1 VKKKLNKL
9 IYVEEYVYIN
19 GIKQFLFH
27 NGTSYDNPV
36 MLYLHGGPGS
46 AESLFT
52 EGFQRQWEDLYTVIH
67 WDQRGA
73 GKTLTMNPH
82 KYPTIDLLV
91 KDLYDI
97 VQYLK
102 EIYKKDKI
110 VLLGHSWGS
119 VLGSTFIKKY
129 PEEVSYYIGVGQVVS
144 MLDNERVG
152 YEKVKELILE
162 KNDRSSLKKLEAIGE
177 YPDKRYSEEWLK
189 KCLKLR
195 KLQGKYK
202 LAAGMDLSISLIA
215 FKSPIFKLSD
225 IIALTKA
232 FKSNGKLVEFLVNF
246 NLKLESNEYKI
257 PVFYIMGGNDWQTP
271 YSEAEEYFDKIK
283 APDKKYYLIPNAG
296 HMTMLDQP
304 DLFFESLKEIAE
316 NRSSKFS
323 ID

>member
-1 VKKKLNKL
+1 MRKKLNKL

-19 GIKQFLFH
+19 GIEQFLFH

-52 EGFQRQWEDLYTVIH
+52 EGFQGKWEDLYTVIH

-73 GKTLTMNPH
+73 GKTLTKNPD
-82 KYPTIDLLV
+82 KYPTIDLLL

-97 VQYLK
+97 VHYLK
-102 EIYKKDKI
+102 KKYNKNRVI
-110 VLLGHSWGS
+110 LLGHSWGS

-152 YEKVKELILE
+152 YEKVKELISK
-162 KNDRSSLKKLEAIGE
+162 KNDIKSLKKLEDIGE
-177 YPDKRYSEEWLK
+177 YPDKEYSEEWLK

-195 KLQGKYK
+195 KLQEKYK
-202 LAAGMDLSISLIA
+202 LAASMDLSISLIA

-225 IIALTKA
+225 IIALMKA

-246 NLKLESNEYKI
+246 NLKLETNKYEI
-257 PVFYIMGGNDWQTP
+257 PIFYIMGGNDWQTP
-271 YSEAEEYFDKIK
+271 YSEAEDYFNKIE
-283 APDKKYYLIPNAG
+283 APLKKYYLIPNAG

-304 DLFFESLKEIAE
+304 NLFFEALQDIAE
-316 NRSSKFS
+316 RHKGEN
-323 ID
+323 

>member
-1 VKKKLNKL
+1 MRKKLNKL

-19 GIKQFLFH
+19 GIEQFLFH
-27 NGTSYDNPV
+27 NGISYDNPV

-52 EGFQRQWEDLYTVIH
+52 EGFQRKWEDLYTVIH

-73 GKTLTMNPH
+73 GKTLTKNPD
-82 KYPTIDLLV
+82 KYPTIDLLL

-97 VQYLK
+97 VHYLK
-102 EIYKKDKI
+102 KKYNKNKVI
-110 VLLGHSWGS
+110 LLGHSWGS

-129 PEEVSYYIGVGQVVS
+129 PEEISYYIGVGQVVS

-152 YEKVKELILE
+152 YEKVKELILK
-162 KNDRSSLKKLEAIGE
+162 KNDIKSLKKLEAIGE
-177 YPDKRYSEEWLK
+177 YPDKEYSEEWLK

-195 KLQGKYK
+195 KLQEKYR
-202 LAAGMDLSISLIA
+202 LAASMNLSISLIA

-225 IIALTKA
+225 IIALMKA

-246 NLKLESNEYKI
+246 NLKLESNKYEI

-271 YSEAEEYFDKIK
+271 YSEAEEYFNKIE
-283 APDKKYYLIPNAG
+283 APFKKYYLIPNAG

-304 DLFFESLKEIAE
+304 DLFFEALQEITE
-316 NRSSKFS
+316 NRKQQ
-323 ID
+323 I